1 MRRPNP
7 SPRLFAGRGWVRGLG
22 DWPVRR
28 RKLAPRRTF
37 TSTPVPMPGTPPAF
51 LTSGASCCVRF
62 LDVVGHDHDDDF
74 PKPSTLNSR
83 GVNVSSSLAQRADV
97 IWECDYPST
106 EARAADIR
114 TLGASLEWKGV
125 ETHMDSLIRK
135 FQRMVFEATAAAVSP

>member
-1 MRRPNP
+1 MTYPFLF
-7 SPRLFAGRGWVRGLG
+7 LFAFLVTL
-22 DWPVRR
+22 V
-28 RKLAPRRTF
+28 
-37 TSTPVPMPGTPPAF
+37 PPAHAAAKE
-51 LTSGASCCVRF
+51 LSPPDSTTRTIVVENYYYASPGKADEVYRWRLHASDVRAA
-62 LDVVGHDHDDDF
+62 LGLRRGRVLRILADQEQGG
-74 PKPSTLNSR
+74 TLSE
-83 GVNVSSSLAQRADV
+83 LPDV